1 MKKDSEQNRRI
12 EILTKKMDLFQEL
25 LDITKKQTQ
34 WIENKDWDRLN
45 NAINAKQTRID
56 KIDSLN
62 ILFNR
67 ITQAENDVKT
77 IEQIEDMNR
86 EIELIGKEIVEIEQ
100 SNIKKVNQAK
110 KLIKMELK
118 EIQAQKKINTAY
130 SDESLNDQGGQY
142 IDKLK

>member
-12 EILTKKMDLFQEL
+12 EILKKKMDLFQEL
-25 LDITKKQTQ
+25 MDITIKQTH

-67 ITQAENDVKT
+67 ITRAETDEKI
-77 IEQIEDMNR
+77 IEQIENMNR
-86 EIELIGKEIVEIEQ
+86 EIEQIGKKIVEIEQ
-100 SNIKKVNQAK
+100 GNIKKVVQAK
-110 KLIKMELK
+110 KLIKMEIK

-130 SDESLNDQGGQY
+130 SDEGLNDRGGQF